1 MKSLEEN
8 RRCRK
13 IMSTNCYSYPTTVYE
28 ADLKTADNIDF
39 YNEFSLSEVQLSI
52 ILKPKNAVPLLTRH
66 KQFR

>member
-1 MKSLEEN
+1 
-8 RRCRK
+8 
-13 IMSTNCYSYPTTVYE
+13 MSTNCYSYPTTVYE
-28 ADLKTADNIDF
+28 ADLKTTDNIDF